1 MPDSFFVTRLLPVLL
16 TSYQSS
22 GVIMPAALVEFWFQC
37 LDFPQFEWRHHASL
51 IFRNWVVSSG
61 LTSYGLSGA
70 VIPSSC
76 LELDCFQWCDFMLV
90 EWHCLAHSHFFWK
103 SDCFRLWWLDFLWF
117 EWSNHDILI
126 LEFDCLQ
133 WLWLPTLRVAPSC
146 LSHFLELHCF
156 RCFDF
161 LQF

>member
-22 GVIMPAALVEFWFQC
+22 GVIMAAALVEFWFQC
-37 LDFPQFEWRHHASL
+37 LDFPPFEWRHHASL
-51 IFRNWVVSSG
+51 IFGNWVVSSG

-90 EWHCLAHSHFFWK
+90 EWHCLAILIFFENLIASASGDWTSYGLSGAIMTSSFWNLIAY
-103 SDCFRLWWLDFLWF
+103 SDYDFLHF
-117 EWSNHDILI
+117 EWRHHAYLI
-126 LEFDCLQ
+126 
-133 WLWLPTLRVAPSC
+133 
-146 LSHFLELHCF
+146 FLELHCF